1 MASASAAA
9 ATAAATA
16 ASLLLISPGAAMA
29 ETSWPLSFTGDY
41 TDPLHPGCERHIE
54 VEPVAKDGVFMAHYT
69 GTAVPPPPPTPPP
82 PLAPPLA
89 PGAHR
94 RCRPRGQRCR
104 DLQLHH
110 HSHCYYST
118 YM

>member
-1 MASASAAA
+1 MASAAA

-54 VEPVAKDGVFMAHYT
+54 VEPVAKDGVFIAHYT

-89 PGAHR
+89 PGRTAAAAR
-94 RCRPRGQRCR
+94 AANAAR

-110 HSHCYYST
+110 HSHRYYST
-118 YM
+118 CM